1 MAVAITET
9 LVRVDVGL
17 VEMKATTIVTCIVE
31 MPTGVVVGSFMQR
44 CPILTDDDCGWKAGT
59 GSYGHAATWGTR
71 VLMFYGAA
79 RT

>member
-31 MPTGVVVGSFMQR
+31 MPTGVVIVNFMHTA
-44 CPILTDDDCGWKAGT
+44 IVYLD
-59 GSYGHAATWGTR
+59 
-71 VLMFYGAA
+71 
-79 RT
+79 